1 MRMLNISDVSYI
13 SGASAESYRM
23 AVNLD
28 IAKVMTAKFNQC
40 NVNDL
45 TTNMFQ
51 SAVSGG
57 VLGTITGSV
66 AVPGIGMVPG
76 WLFGAA
82 SGAAGGAFTYGL
94 SCWW

>member
-1 MRMLNISDVSYI
+1 MRMLNTSGVSYI
-13 SGASAESYRM
+13 SGAGAESYRM
-23 AVNLD
+23 VVNLD
-28 IAKVMTAKFNQC
+28 IAKVMTKKFNQC

-57 VLGTITGSV
+57 VLGTTTGSV

-82 SGAAGGAFTYGL
+82 SGAAEAAFTYGL

>member
-1 MRMLNISDVSYI
+1 MLNVSDVSYI
-13 SGASAESYRM
+13 SGAGAEYYRM

-28 IAKVMTAKFNQC
+28 IVKVVTAKFNQY

-57 VLGTITGSV
+57 VLTGYV
-66 AVPGIGMVPG
+66 AVPGTGMVPG